1 MDPKGWRTRLGINI
15 YESTSCLS
23 VLGFVFFLF
32 FFFPSGLYD
41 HFDNLKMGLS
51 SNKVFKDYLVMSNW
65 QMLYN

>member
-23 VLGFVFFLF
+23 VLGFFS
-32 FFFPSGLYD
+32 SGLYD

-51 SNKVFKDYLVMSNW
+51 SNKVFKDYFGDVKLTNA
-65 QMLYN
+65 L

>member
-15 YESTSCLS
+15 CESTSCLS
-23 VLGFVFFLF
+23 VLG

>member
-1 MDPKGWRTRLGINI
+1 MDPKGWRTHLGINI

-23 VLGFVFFLF
+23 VLV
-32 FFFPSGLYD
+32 FFPSGLYD

>member
-23 VLGFVFFLF
+23 VLVFFF
-32 FFFPSGLYD
+32 SSGLYD

>member
-15 YESTSCLS
+15 CESTSCLS
-23 VLGFVFFLF
+23 VLG
-32 FFFPSGLYD
+32 FFPSGLYD